1 MREYLMF
8 YGTGLA
14 AMIGISAAWVWV
26 QTARRRVV
34 APEEK
39 ADLLG
44 DAGCVGCGHAAGCGG
59 MGLAGSEH
67 D

>member
-1 MREYLMF
+1 MIEYLMF

-14 AMIGISAAWVWV
+14 ATVGISVAWVWV

-34 APEEK
+34 APEEE

-44 DAGCVGCGHAAGCGG
+44 DAACVGCGHASACG
-59 MGLAGSEH
+59 LTAREEA
-67 D
+67 